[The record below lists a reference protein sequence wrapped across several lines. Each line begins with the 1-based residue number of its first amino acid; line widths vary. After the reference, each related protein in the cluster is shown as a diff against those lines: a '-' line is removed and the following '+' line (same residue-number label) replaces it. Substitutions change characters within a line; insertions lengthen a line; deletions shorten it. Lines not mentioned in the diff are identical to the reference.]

1 MVLIKLNVHLIVQK
15 KKSNFI
21 KEFTT
26 YINKLD
32 SILFTPISSL
42 EEEEEEGEEE
52 NTRSRIK
59 TDQAKSKRKWTC

>member
-1 MVLIKLNVHLIVQK
+1 M
-15 KKSNFI
+15 

-42 EEEEEEGEEE
+42 EEEEEE

-59 TDQAKSKRKWTC
+59 TDQSKSKRKWIC